1 MIIVNNEIIKGKQ
14 EFKNGNYEKALG
26 HFENVGEDNEFYGYA
41 QLFCANCLMELK
53 RYDDAL
59 KIVNVLILQNPYNK
73 LAWFNKV
80 LCYIFSDDEKNALNI
95 MDDVISVVDMGD
107 KYDLVFLAKL
117 YKLLHCYDDA
127 LRYCNMALEID
138 GEFREALYEKSFIA
152 MRNDDSKAL
161 DEISEKFLGLSD
173 SDLFSLMP
181 AFLLKLFSKDYAACV
196 DLIEKSDLNEFDEEH
211 VGMLKGIVYNQICR
225 EYSVALLV
233 VNEENLSI
241 DDALGALIDFVEM
254 GKTDGEIAGVQY
266 FIL

>member
-1 MIIVNNEIIKGKQ
+1 MIILNDEIIKGKK
-14 EFKNGNYEKALG
+14 EFKNGNYEEALG
-26 HFENVGEDNEFYGYA
+26 HFENVGEDDEFYGYA
-41 QLFCANCLMELK
+41 QLFSANCLMELK

-59 KIVNVLILQNPYNK
+59 RIVNVLIMQNPYNK

-80 LCYIFSDDEKNALNI
+80 LCYIFSDDEKQALNI
-95 MDDVISVVDMGD
+95 MDDVIGVVDMAD

-117 YKLLHCYDDA
+117 YKLLHCYDEA

-138 GEFREALYEKSFIA
+138 GEFSEALYEKSFIA
-152 MRNDDSKAL
+152 MRNDDSNAL

-173 SDLFSLMP
+173 NGLLSLMP
-181 AFLLKLFSKDYAACV
+181 AFLLKLFSKDYSACV
-196 DLIEKSDLNEFDEEH
+196 DLIENTDLNEFDEEH

-225 EYSVALLV
+225 DHSVGLLV

-241 DDALGALIDFVEM
+241 DDALKALIDFVEA

>member
-1 MIIVNNEIIKGKQ
+1 MIILNDEIIKGKK
-14 EFKNGNYEKALG
+14 EFKNGNYDEALV
-26 HFENVGEDNEFYGYA
+26 HFENIGEEDEYYGYA

-59 KIVNVLILQNPYNK
+59 KIVNVLILRNPYNK

-80 LCYIFSDDEKNALNI
+80 LCYIFSDNENQALGI

-127 LRYCNMALEID
+127 LKYCNMALEID

-161 DEISEKFLGLSD
+161 DEISEKFVGLAD

-181 AFLLKLFSKDYAACV
+181 AFLLKLFSKDYATCV
-196 DLIEKSDLNEFDEEH
+196 DLIENSDLSEFDDEH
-211 VGMLKGIVYNQICR
+211 VEMLKGIVYNQICK
-225 EYSVALLV
+225 EHSIGLLV
-233 VNEENLSI
+233 VNEENISI
-241 DDALGALIDFVEM
+241 DDALKALIEFVED

>member
-1 MIIVNNEIIKGKQ
+1 MIIVIYEIIKGKQ
-14 EFKNGNYEKALG
+14 EFNNGNYEKALG
-26 HFENVGEDNEFYGYA
+26 HFENVGEDDEFYGYA

-80 LCYIFSDDEKNALNI
+80 LCYIFSDDEQNALNI

-138 GEFREALYEKSFIA
+138 GEFREALYEKSEMDGRA
-152 MRNDDSKAL
+152 DCGGPVRRGR
-161 DEISEKFLGLSD
+161 GLRAG
-173 SDLFSLMP
+173 L
-181 AFLLKLFSKDYAACV
+181 YG
-196 DLIEKSDLNEFDEEH
+196 LIGYRQGDRHGERGLEAPLSRKRPQR
-211 VGMLKGIVYNQICR
+211 V
-225 EYSVALLV
+225 VAGQR
-233 VNEENLSI
+233 
-241 DDALGALIDFVEM
+241 GAQLQ
-254 GKTDGEIAGVQY
+254 AGRQ
-266 FIL
+266 

>member
-1 MIIVNNEIIKGKQ
+1 
-14 EFKNGNYEKALG
+14 
-26 HFENVGEDNEFYGYA
+26 
-41 QLFCANCLMELK
+41 
-53 RYDDAL
+53 
-59 KIVNVLILQNPYNK
+59 
-73 LAWFNKV
+73 
-80 LCYIFSDDEKNALNI
+80 
-95 MDDVISVVDMGD
+95 
-107 KYDLVFLAKL
+107 
-117 YKLLHCYDDA
+117 
-127 LRYCNMALEID
+127 MALEID

-225 EYSVALLV
+225 EHSVALLV

-241 DDALGALIDFVEM
+241 DDALGALIDFVET